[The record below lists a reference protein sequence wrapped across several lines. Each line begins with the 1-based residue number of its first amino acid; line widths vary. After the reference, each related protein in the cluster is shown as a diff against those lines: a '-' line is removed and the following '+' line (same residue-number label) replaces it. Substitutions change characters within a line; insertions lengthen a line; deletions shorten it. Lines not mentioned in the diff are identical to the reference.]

1 MLTSFVYLL
10 VTTLFFCLICTYTWY
25 SSLFVQYWSSFF
37 KICLLSYIR
46 VVSFYFSLCIYFLS
60 TIFKVVYE
68 LNPLHVELAQLK
80 SLLQSL
86 MAKTDY
92 FHHQQT
98 RDKQRRE
105 QRIQKREKANRERE
119 IRWWSNSWHSTSA
132 CPQDSSRDQRLR
144 NRLLLPNRCSILLPW
159 APCVVACCTC

>member
-1 MLTSFVYLL
+1 MSFILHSCRFF
-10 VTTLFFCLICTYTWY
+10 LFL
-25 SSLFVQYWSSFF
+25 SLYIFFVDHIQSG
-37 KICLLSYIR
+37 IR
-46 VVSFYFSLCIYFLS
+46 VEPITCRAGS
-60 TIFKVVYE
+60 
-68 LNPLHVELAQLK
+68 AQK
-80 SLLQSL
+80 FVTKL

-105 QRIQKREKANRERE
+105 QRIQKREKADRERE

-159 APCVVACCTC
+159 APCAVACCTC